1 MRKWSISILMISIIP
16 VLSCTSSI
24 FRLHSDDE
32 LELCYGKLQF
42 DKLSNVNIKYIPE
55 YIPYRYNFIN
65 STLTVDEAKKYNVV
79 FTRSSFLKYRYASN
93 LDTSVVVALTAHL
106 KYNDVQCLVNVSC
119 FIKNL
124 MTHTST
130 ILTSKYATYSLR
142 RSRCNIIIGYDSIIW
157 YKDNNISD
165 HYNEELYYNGIY
177 DFTAICMLI
186 ASTVIVLVYF
196 LKRIKMNY

>member
-1 MRKWSISILMISIIP
+1 MMRKWSLYILMISIIP
-16 VLSCTSSI
+16 VLAYTSSI

-32 LELCYGKLQF
+32 LELCYGNLRF
-42 DKLSNVNIKYIPE
+42 DKRSNVVNIKYIPE

-65 STLTVDEAKKYNVV
+65 STLTVDEVKNDNVV

-93 LDTSVVVALTAHL
+93 LNTGLVVALTGHL
-106 KYNDVQCLVNVSC
+106 KYNDMRCSVNVSC

-130 ILTSKYATYSLR
+130 ILTSKHVTYSLY
-142 RSRCNIIIGYDSIIW
+142 RSRCIIIIGYDSILW
-157 YKDNNISD
+157 YKDNISD
-165 HYNEELYYNGIY
+165 HYNDVYYNGIY

-186 ASTVIVLVYF
+186 ASTVIVLVYV